1 MSNDL
6 RQAALAAA
14 LQFGHAETAAELVK
28 NGAVF
33 LSFLNGDSPAAKS
46 QTKEA
51 TVAAATAATATTTKK
66 ASTPAASAS
75 PSKPTPEPERRVES
89 DAPTAEDVGKKINEL
104 LAADKQPEAL
114 AALKKYGAKSKST
127 LPVEHYGDFI
137 ADADK
142 ILAGSLLSFEP
153 PMDA

>member
-14 LQFGHAETAAELVK
+14 LQSHGQGCPASDVLKSAAAFLGFLTGAETKIEAA
-28 NGAVF
+28 
-33 LSFLNGDSPAAKS
+33 PAAKPAVKPVPPAKVIPVTG
-46 QTKEA
+46 TKA
-51 TVAAATAATATTTKK
+51 TTKAAAAD
-66 ASTPAASAS
+66 
-75 PSKPTPEPERRVES
+75 EGVES

-104 LAADKQPEAL
+104 LSADKQPEAL

-127 LPVEHYGDFI
+127 LSVEHYADFI

-142 ILAGSLLSFEP
+142 IL
-153 PMDA
+153 MDA

>member
-28 NGAVF
+28 NGAAF
-33 LSFLNGDSPAAKS
+33 LGFLTGAETKIEAAPAAKPAVKPVPPAKVIPVTG
-46 QTKEA
+46 TKA
-51 TVAAATAATATTTKK
+51 TTKAAAAD
-66 ASTPAASAS
+66 
-75 PSKPTPEPERRVES
+75 EGVES

-127 LPVEHYGDFI
+127 LPVEHYADFI

-142 ILAGSLLSFEP
+142 IL
-153 PMDA
+153 MDA

>member
-28 NGAVF
+28 NGAAF
-33 LSFLNGDSPAAKS
+33 LSFLNGADAPPKANAADATPVAKSAMPTAAK
-46 QTKEA
+46 
-51 TVAAATAATATTTKK
+51 VAAKTPAPKPTKAVDTAA
-66 ASTPAASAS
+66 S
-75 PSKPTPEPERRVES
+75 EGVES
-89 DAPTAEDVGKKINEL
+89 DGPTAEDVGKKINEL

-142 ILAGSLLSFEP
+142 IL
-153 PMDA
+153 MDA